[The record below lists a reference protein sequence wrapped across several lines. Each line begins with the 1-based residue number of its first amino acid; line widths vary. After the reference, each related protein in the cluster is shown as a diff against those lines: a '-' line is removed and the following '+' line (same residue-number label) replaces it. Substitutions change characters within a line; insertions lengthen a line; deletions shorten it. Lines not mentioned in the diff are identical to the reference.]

1 MSKSNPSPGS
11 RVELHDSPDEIR
23 RKIRRAVTD
32 SDAEVRYDEAAKPAV
47 SNLMNIYALF
57 ARMTTGEVER
67 RFEGKGY
74 GEFKSELGEVVVEG
88 LAPIQQRLAEL
99 ESNPDEIARLIGDG
113 RDRAHGL
120 AGPKMDVVREVTGLG
135 LGRPV

>member
-1 MSKSNPSPGS
+1 
-11 RVELHDSPDEIR
+11 
-23 RKIRRAVTD
+23 
-32 SDAEVRYDEAAKPAV
+32 
-47 SNLMNIYALF
+47 
-57 ARMTTGEVER
+57 MTTGEVER

-74 GEFKSELGEVVVEG
+74 GDFKSELGEVVVEG

-113 RDRAHGL
+113 RDRAHAL